1 MVDVCLLYTSQLEG
15 LRKLGDPHAFARGYY
30 EEGIDEILY
39 LDIVASLYERNNLS
53 HIVRRTTGDVFIP
66 ITVGGGLRSVE
77 DVRGILQQG
86 ADKAAINTAAVKD
99 PSLITRVAEAYGSQ
113 CMVLSIPVSYTH
125 LIAIEARTNPR
136 CQMSNMPKRY
146 WNLLTEMQEEED
158 DRAALAAAGA
168 AGALR
173 PRAEYGTIEAE
184 NAAGAG
190 DDAPRG

>member
-1 MVDVCLLYTSQLEG
+1 MARLEVKGDHLVKGIQLEG

-99 PSLITRVAEAYGSQ
+99 PSLITRVGRGLRQ
-113 CMVLSIPVSYTH
+113 PVH
-125 LIAIEARTNPR
+125 
-136 CQMSNMPKRY
+136 
-146 WNLLTEMQEEED
+146 
-158 DRAALAAAGA
+158 GA
-168 AGALR
+168 VDPGQAPPGR
-173 PRAEYGTIEAE
+173 PRLG
-184 NAAGAG
+184 GLL
-190 DDAPRG
+190 